1 MGANHCSNGGGALK
15 GLATPTRNKY
25 FYSKLMDAFHFELEQ
40 FYGIRKRSV
49 LNRLALGHGVLC
61 GLQVAPTAD
70 GKQIVVGPGICLD
83 SLGREVIVPE
93 QSRSVDPRQPTDD
106 CAQPDGERL
115 LNANVVHIC
124 LAYHECEAE
133 PVPVLVG
140 DCDRQSG
147 CAASL
152 IRERY
157 RILVRKG
164 PAPEMNPSCGFQN
177 IFAPPPAG
185 QPSPLY
191 SELVKRIGQP
201 CPDPEEP
208 CVVLSEIKLPD
219 GNAAITPAMINPVVR
234 PIVYNNELLF
244 ELLLCLAKQ
253 IEPPPPPA
261 AAPTFTTITQLSWDH
276 DQSLTLNKFM
286 RGLKVTFS
294 DNPTPTTTHGEA
306 WFIVTVEYPVG
317 RIDVGR
323 PAVMPGTIFIQ
334 HVLAETIDVT
344 GDTAFF
350 KPDEAFKETFVN
362 IVEMLRLRD
371 GPPPLCRIVLKC
383 NALKDAND
391 HAIDGDFLTGTLPTG
406 DGTAGGD
413 FESWFTLS
421 LR

>member
-1 MGANHCSNGGGALK
+1 MAGHPCSNGEALK

-25 FYSKLMDAFHFELEQ
+25 FYGKLMDAFHFELEQ
-40 FYGIRKRSV
+40 FYGVRKRSV

-61 GLQVAPTAD
+61 GLQVAPTGD

-83 SLGREVIVPE
+83 GLGREIIVPE
-93 QSRSVDPRQPTDD
+93 QSRAVDPRQPTDD
-106 CAQPDGERL
+106 CGQPAGDRL

-140 DCDRQSG
+140 DCDRQAG
-147 CAASL
+147 CAPSL

-164 PAPEMNPSCGFQN
+164 AAPEIKPSCGFQN
-177 IFAPPPAG
+177 LFAPQPAG

-191 SELVKRIGQP
+191 SELVKRISQP
-201 CPDPEEP
+201 CPDAQEA
-208 CVVLSEIKLPD
+208 CLVLAQINLPD
-219 GNAAITPAMINPVVR
+219 GNAPITATMINSVLR
-234 PIVYNNELLF
+234 PLVYNNELLF

-253 IEPPPPPA
+253 IQPA
-261 AAPTFTTITQLSWDH
+261 PAPAPKFTTITQLSWDH
-276 DQSLTLNKFM
+276 DKNLTLNKFM

-294 DNPTPTTTHGEA
+294 DNPTPTTAHGEA

-317 RIDVGR
+317 RIDTGR
-323 PAVMPGTIFIQ
+323 PAFMPGTIFVQ
-334 HVLAETIDVT
+334 HVLPERIDVS
-344 GDTAFF
+344 GDTASF

-362 IVEMLRLRD
+362 MVETLRNDL
-371 GPPPLCRIVLKC
+371 PPLCRVVLKC
-383 NALKDAND
+383 NALKDVNG
-391 HAIDGDFLTGTLPTG
+391 HAVDGDFLLGTLPSG

-413 FESWFTLS
+413 FESWFTL
-421 LR
+421 R